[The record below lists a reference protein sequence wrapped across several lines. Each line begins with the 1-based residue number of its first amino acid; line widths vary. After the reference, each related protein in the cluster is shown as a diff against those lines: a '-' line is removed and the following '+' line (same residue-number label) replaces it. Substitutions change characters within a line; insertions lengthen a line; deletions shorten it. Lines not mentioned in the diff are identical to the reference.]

1 MCELNAEL
9 IFRDTILGAS
19 QVMLVIKNTIA
30 NAGDL
35 RLLC

>member
-9 IFRDTILGAS
+9 TFRDTILGAS
-19 QVMLVIKNTIA
+19 RVALVIKNTTA